1 MIGTLSGIAKGTPS
15 SNGVS
20 TVQPSLCHLRPLHS
34 HLAVISLTLSMGDSG
49 AHLIFCR
56 KCRWLESEVGQAV
69 EALRPAAPTV

>member
-1 MIGTLSGIAKGTPS
+1 MIGTLLGIAKGTPS

-20 TVQPSLCHLRPLHS
+20 TVQPYLSHLSPLHS
-34 HLAVISLTLSMGDSG
+34 HLAVMSPTLSTGDSG
-49 AHLIFCR
+49 AHRSSCR